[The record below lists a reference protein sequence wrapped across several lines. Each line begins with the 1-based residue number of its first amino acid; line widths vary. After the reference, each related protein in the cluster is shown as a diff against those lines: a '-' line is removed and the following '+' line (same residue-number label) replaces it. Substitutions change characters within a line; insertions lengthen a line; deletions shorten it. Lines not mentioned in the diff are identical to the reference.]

1 MPLEYWPLRSAPL
14 LSLLLNLLLGLLDK
28 VHPLVVRSKDL
39 GEDDEGGT
47 EAALHLACNR
57 NLLPIP
63 PLLLVIEY
71 FQSKDVALSGLS
83 LLSIRPHLVLQVPSL
98 KIAVVLEHLDRLVGP
113 EDYVAGPTA
122 LDLLTTNCDI
132 IVTHRLRWRLHG
144 VSMSLSC
151 LSWDMM
157 ATVWCCINRELHA
170 VLAWGDLLLVSWNRL
185 ILGWLFVAVE
195 VLVHAWSNFKQ
206 SHLGGRLLRFSFILT
221 GGARD
226 KRTVELYRGC
236 KFEARLS

>member
-1 MPLEYWPLRSAPL
+1 MPLEYWPFRSAPL
-14 LSLLLNLLLGLLDK
+14 LSLLLNLLLGLLNK

-47 EAALHLACNR
+47 EAALHLACNW

-71 FQSKDVALSGLS
+71 FQSKDVALSCLS

-98 KIAVVLEHLDRLVGP
+98 KITVVLEHLDRLVGP
-113 EDYVAGPTA
+113 EDYVTGPTTMN
-122 LDLLTTNCDI
+122 LLTTNCDVL
-132 IVTHRLRWRLHG
+132 VTHRLRWRLHG
-144 VSMSLSC
+144 VSVSLSC

-157 ATVWCCINRELHA
+157 ACVRCCINRELHA

-185 ILGWLFVAVE
+185 ILGWLFVAIE
-195 VLVHAWSNFKQ
+195 VFIHAWCNLEQ
-206 SHLGGRLLRFSFILT
+206 GYLGGRLLRFSFILT
-221 GGARD
+221 RGARN
-226 KRTVELYRGC
+226 KRTVELYRGS
-236 KFEARLS
+236 KFEARLP